1 MLREEEF
8 SPLKNAPG
16 ADRDTPA
23 TSRAALM
30 DLHHR
35 QILMAGG
42 TIIDDDGRPLPLMP
56 QRWVGPQPV
65 GVASVIEVITVSR
78 CSPTGE
84 EVERGE
90 RENGLVCEISPLVS
104 YGGEVCC
111 LPPHTHTHI
120 CMYTHA
126 HTHIPTHICAYAV

>member
-1 MLREEEF
+1 MNPHLSPYCRKFAVLEVLREDEF

-56 QRWVGPQPV
+56 RDYRWVELCR
-65 GVASVIEVITVSR
+65 AS
-78 CSPTGE
+78 G
-84 EVERGE
+84 G
-90 RENGLVCEISPLVS
+90 GWSPLLMVF
-104 YGGEVCC
+104 
-111 LPPHTHTHI
+111 P
-120 CMYTHA
+120 
-126 HTHIPTHICAYAV
+126 